1 MRGGERVEYVWSG
14 VEWSRVGDGEHGVE
28 WSAYGMEWVRRRG
41 AEGVREIVGPLP
53 CHLVRH
59 CYDLTLF

>member
-1 MRGGERVEYVWSG
+1 MWSG